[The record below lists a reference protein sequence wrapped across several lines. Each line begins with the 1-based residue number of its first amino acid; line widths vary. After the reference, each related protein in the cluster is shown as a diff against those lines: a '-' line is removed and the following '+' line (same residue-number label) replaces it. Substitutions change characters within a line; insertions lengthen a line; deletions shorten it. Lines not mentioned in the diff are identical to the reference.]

1 MTRRDT
7 LACDSQFSSLGS
19 RYTRFRISLIKVL
32 KPQNAMTC
40 GYLCKSVH
48 LTALPMPKTF
58 FSSSCLTSHSWQ
70 LVFLCICLFFTSNWP
85 LATTSRGTLR
95 KLNWSVQGEY
105 PQFCEFFWVMA
116 QLNQILEM
124 VHLKWTNLLP
134 KLFSVLVILFS
145 FLPQCNMVIAFVKIG
160 MQKR

>member
-19 RYTRFRISLIKVL
+19 RYTRFRISLIKAL

-58 FSSSCLTSHSWQ
+58 FSSSCLTSHSCQ

-95 KLNWSVQGEY
+95 KLNWSVQGAY
-105 PQFCEFFWVMA
+105 PQFCEFFLSNGSTESNFRNGSFKM
-116 QLNQILEM
+116 NKFTSQI
-124 VHLKWTNLLP
+124 
-134 KLFSVLVILFS
+134 IFS
-145 FLPQCNMVIAFVKIG
+145 FSHLVFLSTTM
-160 MQKR
+160 